1 VMRHTVD
8 VLYTRQRTMG
18 GAALGQGS
26 RPTSQDGAVVRVGR
40 DMGIHDT
47 EREGTTSQ

>member
-1 VMRHTVD
+1 VMRHTIY

-40 DMGIHDT
+40 DMEIHGT